1 MMKNINMIIERH
13 AYWIGVP
20 NASHRCEW
28 GWNHRLSL
36 TGSCGVDGFRDAP
49 LLRNP
54 NPTLL
59 CLRPPPLLC
68 LSPALLIFLRL
79 HSSRDSRHAL
89 PSPCL
94 QSNASLPSPPPRHL
108 HWNPPLPSPSV
119 SLPACLPPSQSWNR
133 SPGCLS
139 HSRSLVLCVVDVWHI
154 RRLISARVTK
164 EIPPPELSMR
174 TVYRPLLFALVCTMS
189 GCRHVYRTTW

>member
-1 MMKNINMIIERH
+1 MMIT
-13 AYWIGVP
+13 
-20 NASHRCEW
+20 HRCEW
-28 GWNHRLSL
+28 GWNHGLRL

-49 LLRNP
+49 LLPSP

-119 SLPACLPPSQSWNR
+119 SLPACLPPSQAYFGKSYKGDTT
-133 SPGCLS
+133 S
-139 HSRSLVLCVVDVWHI
+139 
-154 RRLISARVTK
+154 
-164 EIPPPELSMR
+164 R
-174 TVYRPLLFALVCTMS
+174 TVHANRVPSIAVCTGMHYVRS
-189 GCRHVYRTTW
+189 IARCRDVYRTTW